1 MQAPEIS
8 VLMGVYYRRA
18 DTTLLECSVS
28 SILTQ
33 SITDFEFLICDDGST
48 EEAKLVLDR
57 MAQEDDR
64 ICLLRKGNLF
74 SLSQKLNAC
83 LRQAKGMLI
92 ARMDDDDYSAPTR
105 LVNQLVYLKEHPN
118 VSFVGCNVNLR
129 CNAQVIGER
138 RFPEFPKIRD
148 FYMTQPF
155 IHPTLMFRKDALL
168 AVKGYSED
176 KHCIL
181 CEDYDLL
188 LRLYTAG
195 YCGANIQTALF
206 DYTVP
211 ETAKGNRRFTHRLN
225 ESVTRYRR
233 FHELKCLH
241 KSWPYVFKPL
251 VVGLLPESI
260 LKKIKNP
267 CSGFIKK

>member
-1 MQAPEIS
+1 MGTPLIS
-8 VLMGVYYRRA
+8 VLMGVYYHRP
-18 DTTLLECSVS
+18 DTALLERSIN
-28 SILTQ
+28 SILAQ

-48 EEAKLVLDR
+48 KEAKLILER

-64 ICLLRKGNLF
+64 ICLIRRERLF
-74 SLSQKLNAC
+74 LLSEKLNEC
-83 LRQAKGMLI
+83 LNQAKGTFV

-105 LVNQLVYLKEHPN
+105 LANQLIYLKEHPN

-129 CNAQVIGER
+129 CNDRIVGER
-138 RFPEFPKIRD
+138 QFPEFPEVRD

-155 IHPTLMFRKDALL
+155 IHPTLMFRKNVLL

-176 KHCIL
+176 KYCIL

-195 YCGANIQTALF
+195 YCGANIQRVLF
-206 DYTVP
+206 DYTIP
-211 ETAKGNRRFTHRLN
+211 ATAKGNRRFTHRIN

-233 FHELKCLH
+233 FRELKCLH
-241 KSWPYVFKPL
+241 TAWPYVIKPL
-251 VVGLLPESI
+251 AVGLLPERI
-260 LKKIKNP
+260 LKKIKVPRNRD
-267 CSGFIKK
+267 I